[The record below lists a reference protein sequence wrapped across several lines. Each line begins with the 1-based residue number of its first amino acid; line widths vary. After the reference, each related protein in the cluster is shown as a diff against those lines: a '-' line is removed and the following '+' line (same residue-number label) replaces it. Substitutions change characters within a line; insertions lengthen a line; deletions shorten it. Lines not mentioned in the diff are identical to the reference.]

1 MRHIKK
7 YSQIFERFTGDLTK
21 KQIDFLDSGLKKL
34 TDSWSINRET
44 GEVDVDGSFVKSSG
58 KITDLEGLNFGIVT
72 GDFDLFLNPI
82 SSLEGCPTSVCG
94 EFDVASSEIKSLK
107 GGPRFIGG
115 DAVFNDNSI
124 SSLDGSPEEV
134 GGSLWLSDNRLETL
148 KGLTQNIGY
157 SLIVS
162 NNGLTTLEG
171 APKKVIGNF
180 NCSYNR
186 LKNLIGGPEIVE
198 GSYSCMGMKL
208 DSLEGA
214 PREVGEYFILGDKDK
229 PFEWSPKGK
238 LGYVRDNPESAKLLI
253 PTMKFEEILDE
264 VKENPSLMAA
274 LEYDEHL
281 SDRVIKELGLDKMG
295 PDLLRMIKKGL
306 F

>member
-7 YSQIFERFTGDLTK
+7 YSQIFERFTGNLTK
-21 KQIDFLDSGLKKL
+21 KQIDFLDSGLEKL
-34 TDSWSINRET
+34 TDSWSINMET
-44 GEVDVDGSFVKSSG
+44 GEIDVDGNFKNVSEV
-58 KITDLEGLNFGIVT
+58 ITDLEGLNFGIVT
-72 GDFDLFLNPI
+72 GNFDLFSSLI
-82 SSLEGCPTSVCG
+82 SSLEGCPTRVGG
-94 EFDVASSEIKSLK
+94 EFDVGSARIKSLK
-107 GGPRFIGG
+107 GSPRFIGG
-115 DAVFNDNSI
+115 DAIFHGNLI

-134 GGSLWLSDNRLETL
+134 GGSLWLSDNKLETL
-148 KGLTQNIGY
+148 KGVTQNIGY

-162 NNGLTTLEG
+162 NNILTTLEG
-171 APKKVIGNF
+171 APKRVIGDF
-180 NCSYNR
+180 SCSYNR

-198 GSYSCMGMKL
+198 GSYSCAGMKL

-214 PREVGEYFILGDKDK
+214 PREVGESFYLDKNK
-229 PFEWSPKGK
+229 PFGWSPKGK
-238 LGYVRDNPESAKLLI
+238 LGYVRENPESAKLLI

-274 LEYDEHL
+274 LEYDENL
-281 SDRVIKELGLDKMG
+281 SDGVIKELGLDKMG